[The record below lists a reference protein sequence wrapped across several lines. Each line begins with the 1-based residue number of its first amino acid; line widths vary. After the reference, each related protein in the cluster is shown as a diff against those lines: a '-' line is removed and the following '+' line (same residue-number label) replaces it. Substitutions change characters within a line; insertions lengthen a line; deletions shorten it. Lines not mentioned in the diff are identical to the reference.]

1 MASPIERS
9 WAYAAVL
16 IETSAGSTGT
26 GFLVGRPTGEPDQW
40 RIFLVTN
47 KHVLSKDPSQRAAMK
62 QVRLHV
68 NIDRGGTLVA
78 EAIDYPLNGT
88 DGSWV
93 REHPSPE
100 VDVLAIAAVPLF
112 TEVKGLANK
121 FVPEEMFAT
130 ATKRAELEISAGEE
144 IVTVGY
150 PSGIRQGRT
159 NFPLIRQGII
169 ATRLGEELHE
179 EQWDPNGTRSV
190 RVTRGFLIDGA
201 TIPGSSGSPVVLK
214 PVSGRHQGNA
224 VMLGSAPPL
233 LLGIVAETRFAPIQ
247 ISSTAAI
254 PGFAGLGLA
263 FDVET
268 IVETLDQFR

>member
-1 MASPIERS
+1 LASPIEQS

-16 IETSAGSTGT
+16 IETPFGATGT
-26 GFLVGRPTGEPDQW
+26 GFLVGLPAGEPDQW
-40 RIFLVTN
+40 RIYLVTN
-47 KHVLSKDPSQRAAMK
+47 KHVLHKDPAQRMAMK

-68 NIDRGGTLVA
+68 NVERDGQLVA
-78 EAIDYPLNGT
+78 EAVDYPLSGP

-112 TEVKGLANK
+112 TGVKGLANK

-130 ATKRAELEISAGEE
+130 EAKRKELEISAGEE

-179 EQWDPNGTRSV
+179 EQRFPDGRRHV
-190 RVTRGFLIDGA
+190 RITRGFLIDGA

-214 PVSGRHQGNA
+214 PVTGRHQGNA
-224 VMLGSAPPL
+224 IMLGSAPPL

-247 ISSTAAI
+247 ISDNAAI
-254 PGFAGLGLA
+254 PSFAGLGLA

-268 IVETLDQFR
+268 VVETLALFR